1 MRTANLHVHGVLM
14 LIILVGTAFLAG
26 CASSSTAS
34 SLSTSVTK
42 YAAELDGTPYCYGG
56 TTTDCFDCS
65 GFVNHCYLKMGVV
78 LPRTTSELYTMGER
92 VIDGLRLGD
101 LVFFNTN
108 GRTVSHVGIFLGDNR
123 FIHAST
129 SSGVMVSSLT
139 ERYWQQRYLGA
150 RRLP

>member
-1 MRTANLHVHGVLM
+1 
-14 LIILVGTAFLAG
+14 
-26 CASSSTAS
+26 
-34 SLSTSVTK
+34 
-42 YAAELDGTPYCYGG
+42 
-56 TTTDCFDCS
+56 
-65 GFVNHCYLKMGVV
+65 
-78 LPRTTSELYTMGER
+78 MGER